1 MKKFITI
8 TYIIL
13 DIFHFTHLALVDV
26 ARSCIRMFKNEILI
40 LLIMLRNVFSMSI
53 GKARGFRC
61 LQSISPFVIRGRGHV
76 NYRHRDNVPFV
87 NSDMSKVRL
96 FSTINENDRDVSVDG
111 NWSDQGEEDS
121 SDSDEEFIDE
131 IEEDRGSSLL
141 YQQLSASV
149 QKTLETLL
157 SKQSALQRELEKAK
171 SLEDTMYRANLI
183 ISNLWQ
189 LPAGTEK
196 ATVQDWEN
204 DGKEVEIIL
213 DSQKYSDFKEE
224 SDALFS
230 AARKMKRGSAIVSDL
245 LSEVKEAIQI
255 LQDSVLDLEA
265 TKNED
270 DDILQ
275 GRIELVLGRLERTA
289 SKTGFVMQSTKT
301 GQQRKTRNPKSFTST
316 RAQPTFR
323 KFLSPNGCIV
333 LVGRNRRD
341 NEAIC
346 FQVAKGDDIWFHARG
361 CPGAH
366 VLLQVRRGSPRP
378 TEECIQFAANLAAFY
393 SDARTERK
401 ADVTQA
407 APKHIQKPR
416 GAPLG
421 AVKLREE
428 LGTVIGY
435 PADVDEELKIARE
448 KSGVIWDEAGS
459 RSHGGKAKN
468 RKKTKENTK
477 QMISK
482 IRSEKRSKR
491 KRGNALDETSEFY

>member
-1 MKKFITI
+1 M
-8 TYIIL
+8 
-13 DIFHFTHLALVDV
+13 V
-26 ARSCIRMFKNEILI
+26 IRNAC
-40 LLIMLRNVFSMSI
+40 SMSI
-53 GKARGFRC
+53 GKARVVRPF
-61 LQSISPFVIRGRGHV
+61 QYISPIVFRGGHEH
-76 NYRHRDNVPFV
+76 YRYRDNPLFIAPVER
-87 NSDMSKVRL
+87 SKVHL
-96 FSTINENDRDVSVDG
+96 FSTINENDRDISIDG
-111 NWSDQGEEDS
+111 DWNEDDGADS
-121 SDSDEEFIDE
+121 SDSDEEFSDG
-131 IEEDRGSSLL
+131 EDTDGDNDVLF
-141 YQQLSASV
+141 QQLSASV
-149 QKTLETLL
+149 QKTLENAL

-171 SLEDTMYRANLI
+171 SLEETMYRANLI

-189 LPAGTEK
+189 LPSGTER
-196 ATVQDWEN
+196 AVVQDWEN
-204 DGKEVEIIL
+204 DGKEIELIL
-213 DSQKYSDFKEE
+213 DGKKYSDFKEE

-230 AARKMKRGSAIVSDL
+230 AARKMKRGSAIVSGL
-245 LSEVKEAIQI
+245 LAEVEEAIQI
-255 LQDSVLDLEA
+255 LQDSALDLEA
-265 TKNED
+265 TQDED
-270 DDILQ
+270 DDIIQ

-289 SKTGFVMQSTKT
+289 SKTGFVMQSSET
-301 GQQRKTRNPKSFTST
+301 GQLRKRRNPKSSTST

-416 GAPLG
+416 GAPPG

-428 LGTVIGY
+428 LGTVTGY

-448 KSGVIWDEAGS
+448 KSGVTWDEAGS

-477 QMISK
+477 QIIAK

-491 KRGNALDETSEFY
+491 KRGNTSDETSEFY

>member
-1 MKKFITI
+1 MM
-8 TYIIL
+8 
-13 DIFHFTHLALVDV
+13 
-26 ARSCIRMFKNEILI
+26 IRNA
-40 LLIMLRNVFSMSI
+40 FSMSI
-53 GKARGFRC
+53 GKARAIRR
-61 LQSISPFVIRGRGHV
+61 LPSISPFVLHGGGHV
-76 NYRHRDNVPFV
+76 NYRHPDNFQFINPWG
-87 NSDMSKVRL
+87 MSEMRL
-96 FSTINENDRDVSVDG
+96 FSTVSENDRNISVDG
-111 NWSDQGEEDS
+111 NWKDEEEEDS
-121 SDSDEEFIDE
+121 SDSDEEFIGDD
-131 IEEDRGSSLL
+131 IDDDDDSSSLF
-141 YQQLSASV
+141 QQLTASV
-149 QKTLETLL
+149 QKTLENAL

-189 LPAGTEK
+189 LPVGTEK
-196 ATVQDWEN
+196 AIVQDWEN
-204 DGKEVEIIL
+204 GGKEVELVL

-230 AARKMKRGSAIVSDL
+230 AARKMKRGSAIVSNL
-245 LSEVKEAIQI
+245 LSEVEEAIQI

-265 TKNED
+265 TKNEA

-275 GRIELVLGRLERTA
+275 GRVELVLGRLERTA
-289 SKTGFVMQSTKT
+289 SKTGFVMQSSDT
-301 GQQRKTRNPKSFTST
+301 GQQRKTRNPKSSTST

-323 KFLSPNGCIV
+323 KFLSPNGCVV

-407 APKHIQKPR
+407 APKHIQKPK
-416 GAPLG
+416 GAPPG

-435 PADVDEELKIARE
+435 PADVDDELKIARE

-477 QMISK
+477 QIIAK

-491 KRGNALDETSEFY
+491 KRGNASDETSEFY